1 MAKPNIDDLI
11 GVVTQG
17 SGKQYF
23 RNLDTYLTELAAAL
37 NNSDNKQ
44 IFTTSGTF
52 IVPAGVTRIYI
63 SGCAAGGGGASY
75 FGCAAGG
82 GESVQLFPID
92 VTAGETIAVTIGT
105 GGLGSTNILTNYS
118 GSPSGNF
125 AGTAGGNTTV
135 GSYLT
140 LKGGYPGYSVGSSE
154 EYPGAAGGLG
164 ATQGSPMSVHI
175 DMRDASHS
183 GYTYYN
189 GGRGGDSLYGVGGA
203 VGCWSVF
210 SDSVKTGGG
219 DGQGYGSGGGGGS
232 IKAGNGYWSCTKG
245 GNGANGY
252 IEISW

>member
-52 IVPAGVTRIYI
+52 TVPAGVTRIYV
-63 SGCAAGGGGASY
+63 SGCAAGGGGSSY
-75 FGCAAGG
+75 FGAAGGG
-82 GESVQLFPID
+82 GESVTRFPID
-92 VTAGETIAVTIGT
+92 VTAGESIAITIGT
-105 GGLGSTNILTNYS
+105 GGLGNTNIMSTYS
-118 GSPSGNF
+118 GTPSGSF
-125 AGTAGGNTTV
+125 SGAPGGNTTI

-140 LKGGYPGYSVGSSE
+140 LKGGYPGYCIGGSE

-164 ATQGSPMSVHI
+164 GTQGGTMSVHI
-175 DMRDASHS
+175 IMPS
-183 GYTYYN
+183 YTYYN
-189 GGRGGDSLYGVGGA
+189 GGRGGDSQYGIGGA
-203 VGCWSVF
+203 PGFWSVYG
-210 SDSVKTGGG
+210 SDAVKTGGG
-219 DGQGYGSGGGGGS
+219 DGQGWGSGGGGGA
-232 IKAGNGYWSCTKG
+232 IKAGGDWSCTKG

-252 IEISW
+252 VEISW